1 MPPQQTKWSTIKKRL
16 ASLDDKELLNLIGE
30 LHRLTPE
37 NERFLE
43 TRYAPSANTLNEFK
57 RKIDDALYPDV
68 LHNEDVDFR
77 SAKKAISTYSKA
89 SGDKLGIAELM
100 VFYVERANQFTLD
113 YGDMWEQFYLSVE
126 NMFERALRQLKE
138 MEAAGI
144 DICPLRERLASVVTS
159 TSGIGWGYHDTL
171 SDLYYESFGEWS

>member
-1 MPPQQTKWSTIKKRL
+1 
-16 ASLDDKELLNLIGE
+16 
-30 LHRLTPE
+30 
-37 NERFLE
+37 
-43 TRYAPSANTLNEFK
+43 
-57 RKIDDALYPDV
+57 
-68 LHNEDVDFR
+68 
-77 SAKKAISTYSKA
+77 
-89 SGDKLGIAELM
+89 M

-126 NMFERALRQLKE
+126 NMFERALKQLEE

-144 DICPLRERLASVVTS
+144 EICPLRERLASVVAS